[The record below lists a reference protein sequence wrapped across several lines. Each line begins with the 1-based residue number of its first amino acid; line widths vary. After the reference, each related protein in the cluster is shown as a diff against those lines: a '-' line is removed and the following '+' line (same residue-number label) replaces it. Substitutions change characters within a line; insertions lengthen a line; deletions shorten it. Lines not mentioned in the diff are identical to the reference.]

1 MNKEQIIELFNAHL
15 YIPDR
20 GSDPALVEE
29 ILAFASAIRDA
40 ALEEAAKL
48 CSQMAYSDLLKS
60 EVGEC
65 AMAAMQIR
73 ALKGTE

>member
-1 MNKEQIIELFNAHL
+1 MTEKEKAVL
-15 YIPDR
+15 
-20 GSDPALVEE
+20 ALVDEHSTQSGSYYLLTSE
-29 ILAFASAIRDA
+29 VLTFAAAIRDA

>member
-1 MNKEQIIELFNAHL
+1 MNKEQILELVKDHSENGEG
-15 YIPDR
+15 
-20 GSDPALVEE
+20 GSYYFWTSDL
-29 ILAFASAIRDA
+29 LTFAAAIRDA